1 MKESDTSIGSC
12 DCRCEQVEREDFQT
26 VIVVCLDTGSFV
38 RRSFART
45 ELLGGPLYFP
55 LDCSQKISDDLVE
68 PTRLLLNR
76 DAG

>member
-1 MKESDTSIGSC
+1 MEKSATWRGRY
-12 DCRCEQVEREDFQT
+12 DCRCKQVERESFHT
-26 VIVVCLDTGSFV
+26 AIVMCLDTDSLV

-45 ELLGGPLYFP
+45 ELLAGPLYFP

-76 DAG
+76 DTG